1 MAASFSLFVRLSQHD
16 LDRCIGIL
24 IYKHLCY
31 TACSLSIYLS
41 ILIYNYLG
49 YVLLYACLKRIK
61 SMIVLI
67 NTTIKQQKIQ
77 IYVTN
82 VKRNQENERC
92 YLINVLHFCTINTL
106 NDKTFVLLTVG
117 SVSLGIKSA
126 VHLRRLMTQFYHYAA
141 VFHINVCDANS

>member
-31 TACSLSIYLS
+31 TACSLSIYQS

-82 VKRNQENERC
+82 VKRIQENERC
-92 YLINVLHFCTINTL
+92 YLINFLHFCTINTL

-126 VHLRRLMTQFYHYAA
+126 VHLRRLMTQFYYNAA
-141 VFHINVCDANS
+141 VFHINVGDANS